1 MRRLLLVAVLTAAVA
16 APVAGQRLGPAEE
29 RPKLRDVTDTND
41 ANAYFD
47 RGIASFDNDPEAAA
61 AAFYWAARIN
71 PAWAEALYARRA
83 ALMMKDGGL
92 RDQVYYGARK
102 ATPEMQRLDSLQ
114 FRAMMLNPFLF
125 RRFDRDMFVTVI
137 RESYIRRA
145 RLTNG
150 AREPNPW
157 EVNQLI
163 EDYLRRG
170 SYEIRGWM
178 AYGASDFQTA
188 LNNYALAL
196 GSARNKSFVRME
208 RGRIFGMRGQ
218 VDSAVAEFTQAVEE
232 QQKKD
237 EKQLVVLYDSKA
249 MAEYS
254 IGVLLEGAG
263 NASAARDAFGR
274 ALQEDLAYYP
284 AHMHLG
290 LVALGQGDSTTAMS
304 ELALAAQIA
313 PDEPYVQY
321 VNGYVLAS
329 MKHYA
334 EAEKS
339 LRKAIELEPYYAL
352 PYLRL
357 GQVYEQLVKA
367 KEAHD
372 AYKAFLDHASKSDVQ
387 RELAT
392 ARLADVDSYLQA
404 PGVAP

>member
-1 MRRLLLVAVLTAAVA
+1 
-16 APVAGQRLGPAEE
+16 
-29 RPKLRDVTDTND
+29 
-41 ANAYFD
+41 
-47 RGIASFDNDPEAAA
+47 
-61 AAFYWAARIN
+61 
-71 PAWAEALYARRA
+71 
-83 ALMMKDGGL
+83 MMKDDRL
-92 RDQVYYGARK
+92 REQVYYGARK

-125 RRFDRDMFVTVI
+125 RRFDRDMFIAVI
-137 RESYIRRA
+137 RENYIRRV
-145 RLTNG
+145 RQTNG

-157 EVNQLI
+157 EINQLI
-163 EDYLRRG
+163 EDYLRKG
-170 SYEIRGWM
+170 TYEMRGWM

-188 LNNYALAL
+188 LDNYASGL

-208 RGRIFGMRGQ
+208 RARIFGMRGQ
-218 VDSAVAEFTQAVEE
+218 ADSAIAEFTQAVEE

-263 NASAARDAFGR
+263 NASAAREAFGR

-339 LRKAIELEPYYAL
+339 LRKTVELEPYYAL

-372 AYKAFLDHASKSDVQ
+372 AYKAFLDHAAKSDVQ
-387 RELAT
+387 RDLAT
-392 ARLADVDSYLQA
+392 ARLAEVDSYLQA